1 MKKKLVTLL
10 IMISCL
16 GMLLANLTIQIKGE
30 AKPQTL
36 KETTFS
42 SLNYVDL
49 EDFSTIFKA
58 ISKQDRSDNRLYLN
72 LYDEQF
78 IFLEDSPYYTL
89 KAVSYNMNY
98 PLFRKGER
106 LYLPS
111 IFVTE
116 HLRTHFPAAIQRKG
130 NTFQIAKPIDNRL
143 KTIVLDPGHGGKD
156 PGAIGKKLKAK
167 EKDINLAVALKLKNL
182 LEKELGVNVLL
193 TREDDCFVS
202 LYERTRFANEKKAD
216 LFISLHSNS
225 SKTMV
230 SRGIET
236 YYLSTAQTSDA
247 RAVEALENAV
257 VERFEGG
264 SEAKK
269 KYDDLSFI
277 LSDLAQTEHLEN
289 SNNMAVSIQQNLI
302 AGTQGIDRGVKQ
314 ANFYVLRGAFMP
326 SVLIEMGFINN
337 PEEEQLL
344 VNEEYQER
352 LARTIF
358 EGIKRFKFRYD
369 RIRNT

>member
-1 MKKKLVTLL
+1 MNKKFFIFFALL
-10 IMISCL
+10 TCL
-16 GMLLANLTIQIKGE
+16 GMLLGNITIQIKGE
-30 AKPQTL
+30 AKPVNLQ
-36 KETTFS
+36 ETTLS
-42 SLNYVDL
+42 SVSYVAL
-49 EDFSTIFKA
+49 KDFSAIFKA
-58 ISKQDRSDNRLYLN
+58 ISKEDRSDNRLYLN

-78 IFLEDSPYYTL
+78 IFLENSPYYTL
-89 KAVSYNMNY
+89 KTVSYNMHY
-98 PLFRKGER
+98 PLLRKGES

-111 IFVTE
+111 VFVTE
-116 HLRTHFPAAIQRKG
+116 QLKTHFPSLIQRKG
-130 NTFQIAKPIDNRL
+130 STLQIAKPIDNSV

-156 PGAIGKKLKAK
+156 PGAIGKKLKAN

-193 TREDDCFVS
+193 TREDDRFVS
-202 LYERTRFANEKKAD
+202 LYDRTRFANEKRAD

-225 SKTMV
+225 SKSTT

-247 RAVEALENAV
+247 RAVEAMENAV

-289 SNNMAVSIQQNLI
+289 SNNMAFNVQQNLI
-302 AGTQGIDRGVKQ
+302 AGTQSIDRGVKQ

-326 SVLIEMGFINN
+326 SILVEMGFISH

-344 VNEEYQER
+344 VNEEYQDR

>member
-1 MKKKLVTLL
+1 MTKKLVTFLML
-10 IMISCL
+10 ISCL
-16 GMLLANLTIQIKGE
+16 GMLFANLTIQIKGE

-36 KETTFS
+36 KETTIS
-42 SLNYVDL
+42 SINYVDL

-58 ISKQDRSDNRLYLN
+58 INKQDRSDNRLYLN

-78 IFLEDSPYYTL
+78 IFLENSAYYTL
-89 KAVSYNMNY
+89 KTVSYNMQY
-98 PLFRKGER
+98 PLLRKGEH

-111 IFVTE
+111 IFITE
-116 HLRTHFPAAIQRKG
+116 HLKTHFPAAIQRKG
-130 NTFQIAKPIDNRL
+130 NTFQISKPIDNCV

-156 PGAIGKKLKAK
+156 PGAIGKKLKAN
-167 EKDINLAVALKLKNL
+167 EKDVNLAVALKLKKL
-182 LEKELGVNVLL
+182 IETELGITVLL
-193 TREDDCFVS
+193 TRDTDRFVS
-202 LYERTRFANEKKAD
+202 LQDRTRFANDKRAD

-225 SKTMV
+225 SKATA
-230 SRGIET
+230 SQGIET

-247 RAVEALENAV
+247 RAVEAMENAV

-277 LSDLAQTEHLEN
+277 LSDLSQTEHLEN
-289 SNNMAVSIQQNLI
+289 SNIMATSVQQNII
-302 AGTQGIDRGVKQ
+302 AGTQSIDRGVKQ

-326 SVLIEMGFINN
+326 SILIEMGFISNA
-337 PEEEQLL
+337 EEEQLL

>member
-1 MKKKLVTLL
+1 MKNKILTTLMFFTCL
-10 IMISCL
+10 ALLFGNISIQKTGESQPQSL
-16 GMLLANLTIQIKGE
+16 RETNISKIAYVNL
-30 AKPQTL
+30 
-36 KETTFS
+36 
-42 SLNYVDL
+42 D
-49 EDFSTIFKA
+49 DFCNIFKA
-58 ISKQDRSDNRLYLN
+58 ICKQDRADNRIYLN
-72 LYDEQF
+72 IYDEQF
-78 IFLEDSPYYTL
+78 IFLENSSYYTL

-98 PLFRKGER
+98 PFIRKGDC

-116 HLRTHFPAAIQRKG
+116 HLRMQFPNQVKRKG
-130 NTFQIAKPIDNRL
+130 YALQIAKPIDNSV

-156 PGAIGKKLKAK
+156 PGAIGRKLNSN
-167 EKDINLAVALKLKNL
+167 EKDVNLAVALKLKSI
-182 LEKELGVNVLL
+182 LEKELGMNVLL
-193 TREDDCFVS
+193 TRDNDRFVS
-202 LYERTRFANEKKAD
+202 LQDRTRFANEKKAD
-216 LFISLHSNS
+216 LFVSIHSNS
-225 SKTMV
+225 SRATS

-247 RAVEALENAV
+247 RAVEALENGV

-264 SEAKK
+264 TEAKK
-269 KYDDLSFI
+269 KYDDLDFI
-277 LSDLAQTEHLEN
+277 LSDLSQTEHLEN
-289 SNNMAVSIQQNLI
+289 SNNMAISVQQNLI
-302 AGTQGIDRGVKQ
+302 AGTQNLDRGVKQ

-326 SVLIEMGFINN
+326 SILIELGFISN

-344 VNEEYQER
+344 INEEYQQQ